1 MRLFRGQE
9 PAPIHGT
16 PLPVRRPT
24 QQRAPSD
31 QIFRHQGE
39 SLMLQPTPPGF
50 TRTPPGAIDAQMFT
64 EEKPPHVSF
73 DNDMNA
79 PYDESAAYL
88 RRSDT
93 RLV

>member
-39 SLMLQPTPPGF
+39 SLMLQPTPPQLH
-50 TRTPPGAIDAQMFT
+50 AQMFT
-64 EEKPPHVSF
+64 EEKGSDANQVSF
-73 DNDMNA
+73 DA
-79 PYDESAAYL
+79 PYDESIF
-88 RRSDT
+88 DT
-93 RLV
+93 RFV